1 GRHAP
6 RAAWKY
12 GWWQYKL
19 GDAFAEAADAFE
31 RGSLYA
37 PRSDYRPA
45 WLYWAGR
52 SRENLGQH
60 DQAAMLYRIAITDY
74 RHSYYGRLA
83 QQRLQQ
89 VTTDV
94 QTVPSDA
101 LARVEQASPGSA
113 RTSNSALADIIQRL
127 LVAGLWDEAIL
138 EIEDHERTAGA
149 SAELT
154 ATLAYA
160 YAQKGDLRRGI
171 VLMKRAYPQYLAEGG
186 EQLPREI
193 LEVIFPVAHW
203 DLIRKQSASK
213 KLDPYLVAAL
223 VAQEST
229 FDEDARSSAN
239 ARGLMQ
245 IMPATGRRLA
255 RAEKV
260 ARFTVARLNEP
271 ELNVRLGTRYLASL
285 VERFGELHFALASY
299 NAGESRV
306 VRWRAERPGLAAEEF
321 IDDIPFPET
330 QNYVKKIIGT
340 AADYRTLYPNRSG
353 E

>member
-1 GRHAP
+1 M
-6 RAAWKY
+6 
-12 GWWQYKL
+12 
-19 GDAFAEAADAFE
+19 
-31 RGSLYA
+31 
-37 PRSDYRPA
+37 PA
-45 WLYWAGR
+45 
-52 SRENLGQH
+52 
-60 DQAAMLYRIAITDY
+60 T
-74 RHSYYGRLA
+74 
-83 QQRLQQ
+83 
-89 VTTDV
+89 
-94 QTVPSDA
+94 
-101 LARVEQASPGSA
+101 SA
-113 RTSNSALADIIQRL
+113 IIQRL
-127 LVAGLWDEAIL
+127 LVAALWDEAIL
-138 EIEDHERTAGA
+138 EIEEAER
-149 SAELT
+149 AEGSSSSLT

-186 EQLPREI
+186 ERLPREI

-213 KLDPYLVAAL
+213 KLDPHLVAAL

-229 FDEDARSSAN
+229 FDEDARSPAN

-255 RAEKV
+255 RAEGV
-260 ARFTVARLNEP
+260 GRFTPARLSDP

-285 VERFGELHFALASY
+285 VARFGGVHFALASY

-330 QNYVKKIIGT
+330 QNYVKKILGT
-340 AADYRTLYPNRSG
+340 ADDYRTLYPSRPG